1 VLTCSAITL
10 DGIDEIWQTILDQ
23 RKKLEKSGELADKRR
38 KQALDWMWALVEESL
53 RDRFY
58 NNPDV
63 QKVLPKII
71 EAVECGTIA
80 PTAAAHQLLGFHD
93 T

>member
-1 VLTCSAITL
+1 M
-10 DGIDEIWQTILDQ
+10 
-23 RKKLEKSGELADKRR
+23 RNRGELADKRR

-53 RDRFY
+53 RDCFY

-80 PTAAAHQLLGFHD
+80 PTVAAHQLLGLHGS
-93 T
+93 